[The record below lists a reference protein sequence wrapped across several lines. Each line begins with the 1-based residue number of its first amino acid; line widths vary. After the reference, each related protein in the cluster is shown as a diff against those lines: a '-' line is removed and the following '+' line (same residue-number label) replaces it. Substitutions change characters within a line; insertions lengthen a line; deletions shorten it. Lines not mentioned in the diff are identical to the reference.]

1 MRRAGT
7 SGADLRHED
16 LSVGLS
22 RILALLPAAF
32 FFLPAPPIYAAFPG
46 TNGKIA
52 FQTASSIFDQQCVDS
67 IRVIEP
73 DGIGLETLISAKVEP
88 WPSWSPDGQKIAYV
102 VTPQQGWYQIWVAD
116 ADGGGA
122 EMVAVGKEPS
132 WSPDG
137 TRLVFRK
144 PNWTLAIKDLE
155 SLDETQLT
163 ILGGEDDQHSEPSWD
178 PSGDRIVFKRSPGI
192 VDEELWI
199 VSADGTG
206 MRRLTTPASNEYD
219 RNAEWSPDGQAIVFE
234 RETSNLGGAQL
245 FTVDP
250 EGGEAAQ
257 VTELEPPLRAQG
269 PAWSPDGTTIAYLL
283 NDSIHGGGELWMT
296 SVGSGNGERVTT
308 LGACVGNGPLEWQR
322 RGSAFVVNTSDSDA
336 GDVSAGDGECD
347 TGADLPDGKPRCT
360 LRAAIEES
368 NAHAGKDVITFDA
381 PDSILSGEGRFDV
394 TDPVL
399 IDGSTQPDYHR
410 ITLIGHSLFI
420 SAGGTTVRGFNIWE
434 HQLPGITLTELGG
447 NVIEG
452 TWLDSMLVESGNNR
466 IGGASHDPD
475 VCNGSCNAIRGGE
488 GITTCLTLRG
498 VGAAGNLIY
507 GNFIGLLPDG
517 DHHPQDERQDFG
529 IQIIEGASANV
540 IGGPEEGRGNVIS
553 GNESVAVLVTGG
565 DSNRIEGNRI
575 GTEPD
580 GTHESTNTQ
589 AAGVEISGPDNDCT
603 NNEVGGNLISG
614 FHARAV
620 GISGPTARNNAVY
633 LNLIGTAADGVS
645 LIGNGHGIEV
655 QQGAADNLVVG
666 NNIAFADG
674 ALRMFAA
681 TGTLV
686 AYNTLH
692 NSKIGVQVLPGTV
705 DSDISGNEIH
715 DNEQGITVEGDL
727 AGETAGNRISANTIH
742 DNRSTTLSGLGIDLG
757 ADGPTWNDVGD
768 SDSGPNDRLNFPV
781 FSAATVV
788 EGGGLHVAGSF
799 DTGIGAHA
807 YTIELFAN
815 SACDASGYGEGERF
829 LGFIEATTD
838 FSGRYVIDDTLPGA
852 GVQAR
857 EIITATATDDQGST
871 SEFSECIQ
879 ALSDATTTTTLPV
892 QRCGDP
898 LNPSASVAGEFDIT
912 ASDALFA
919 LKAAVGSTACELCVC
934 DVNDS
939 GSLTASDALA
949 ILRDA
954 VGLPIDLQCPPC

>member
-1 MRRAGT
+1 M
-7 SGADLRHED
+7 
-16 LSVGLS
+16 GLS

-32 FFLPAPPIYAAFPG
+32 FILSAPPVHAAFPG

-52 FQTASSIFDQQCVDS
+52 FQTASSIFDQQCEDS

-73 DGIGLETLISAKVEP
+73 AGTGLETLIAAHVEP
-88 WPSWSPDGQKIAYV
+88 WPSWSPDGQRIAYV
-102 VTPQQGWYQIWVAD
+102 VMPQQGWYQIWVAD

-132 WSPDG
+132 WSRDG

-144 PNWTLAIKDLE
+144 PNWTLAIKDLD
-155 SLDETQLT
+155 SLDETPLT
-163 ILGGEDDQHSEPSWD
+163 ILEGEYDQHSEPSWD
-178 PSGDRIVFKRSPGI
+178 PTGDRIVFKRSPAI

-199 VSADGTG
+199 VSADGSG
-206 MRRLTTPASNEYD
+206 MRRLTTPADNEYD

-283 NDSIHGGGELWMT
+283 NDSVHGGGDLWMT

-308 LGACVGNGPLEWQR
+308 LGGCVGNGPLEWQR
-322 RGSAFVVNTSDSDA
+322 RGSAFVVNTSNSDA

-347 TGADLPDGKPRCT
+347 TGADLPGGKPACT

-381 PDSILSGEGRFDV
+381 LDPVLSGEGRLDV

-399 IDGSTQPDYHR
+399 IDGSTHPTDHR
-410 ITLIGHSLFI
+410 IVLLNHWLFI
-420 SAGGTTVRGFNIWE
+420 SAGGTTIRGLAVWGYGT
-434 HQLPGITLTELGG
+434 PAITLTELGG
-447 NVIEG
+447 NVIED

-466 IGGASHDPD
+466 IGGSSHDPD
-475 VCNGSCNAIRGGE
+475 VCNGSCNAIRGGQ
-488 GITTCLTLRG
+488 GIATCLTLRG
-498 VGAAGNLIY
+498 VGATGNLIY
-507 GNFIGLLPDG
+507 GNFIGLTPNG
-517 DHHPQDERQDFG
+517 DPHPQGERQDFG
-529 IQIIEGASANV
+529 IKIIEGASANV
-540 IGGPEEGRGNVIS
+540 IGGPEEGQGNVIS
-553 GNESVAVLVTGG
+553 GSDSVAVLVTGG

-580 GTHESTNTQ
+580 GAHEATSTQ
-589 AAGVEISGPDNDCT
+589 AAGVEIAGSDNDCT
-603 NNEVGGNLISG
+603 NNQVGGNLISG
-614 FHARAV
+614 FYARAV

-645 LIGNGHGIEV
+645 LIGSGDGVEV

-666 NNIAFADG
+666 NNVAFADR
-674 ALRMFAA
+674 AVRMFAA

-686 AYNTLH
+686 AFNTLH
-692 NSKIGVQVLPGTV
+692 DSKIGVQVLPDTV
-705 DSDISGNEIH
+705 DSDISNNEIH
-715 DNEQGITVEGDL
+715 DNEMGISVEGDL
-727 AGETAGNRISANTIH
+727 AGETVRNRISANTIH

-757 ADGPTWNDVGD
+757 ADGPTSNDVGD
-768 SDSGPNDRLNFPV
+768 ADSGPNDRLNFPV

-788 EGGGLHVAGSF
+788 AGGGLHVEGSF
-799 DTGIGAHA
+799 DTGIGARA

-829 LGFIEATTD
+829 LGFIAATTD
-838 FSGRYVIDDTLPGA
+838 FSGRYVIDDTLPDA
-852 GVQAR
+852 DVQSR
-857 EIITATATDDQGST
+857 EIITATATDDKGST
-871 SEFSECIQ
+871 SEFCECIQ
-879 ALSDATTTTTLPV
+879 ALPGGTTTTTLPA
-892 QRCGDP
+892 QKCGDP
-898 LNPSASVAGEFDIT
+898 INPMAPLAGVFDIT

-919 LKAAVGSTACELCVC
+919 LKAAVGSVTCELCVC

-939 GSLTASDALA
+939 SNITASDALA